1 MAWQAGNA
9 QGVFLV
15 GTIIQILISLYDELY
30 AFPQWHTTLLA
41 MMAVIIAFVG
51 NTYGSKWL
59 HLWQNVVFALHIL
72 VYLAFIIP
80 IWVNAPRASSST
92 VWSEFT
98 FSGGWPNPGLAALVG
113 QQTGIFTQIGVD
125 TVSRRPRMKSHS
137 YLPLL
142 RPHTCPKKFATHRV
156 LFRGQ

>member
-15 GTIIQILISLYDELY
+15 GTIIQILISLHDPLY

-41 MMAVIIAFVG
+41 MMAVCIAYIG
-51 NTYGSKWL
+51 NVYGAKVL
-59 HLWQNVVFALHIL
+59 HLWQNAVFALHIL

-80 IWVNAPRASSST
+80 IWVNAPRASSSQ
-92 VWSEFT
+92 VWTEFT
-98 FSGGWPNPGLAALVG
+98 FSGGWPSAGLAVLVG

-125 TVSRRPRMKSHS
+125 TVGYNQASQVH
-137 YLPLL
+137 
-142 RPHTCPKKFATHRV
+142 CF
-156 LFRGQ
+156 